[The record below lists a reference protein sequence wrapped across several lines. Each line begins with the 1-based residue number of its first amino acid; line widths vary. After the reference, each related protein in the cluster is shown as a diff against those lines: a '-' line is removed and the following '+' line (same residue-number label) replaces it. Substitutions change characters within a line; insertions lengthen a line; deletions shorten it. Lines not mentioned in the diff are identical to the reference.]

1 MNGDSSH
8 NEIDERTER
17 ELAALAD
24 GMLGQPQRDA
34 LEARIASSPSLAAAL
49 ERQRTGLAA
58 LRALE
63 PAGAPLALRERIE
76 AERASPSRPVR
87 RRRLQAF
94 GAIAGAAAAAALV
107 VTLVLPSGGAGPS
120 VVEASALSELPAE
133 QPVVG
138 VDPANPK
145 LLEASQSGVP
155 FPNFEALF
163 GWRQA
168 GSRTDELDGRE
179 TTTVFYEKGGR
190 RIGYTILSGAAIDPP
205 DDAVPT
211 DLNDVALDSLNEG
224 ERQIVTWLREGKTCV
239 LAGDNVSDKEL
250 LELASWKG
258 EGDVPF

>member
-1 MNGDSSH
+1 MNGDPSH

-24 GMLGQPQRDA
+24 GRLDQPQRDA
-34 LEARIASSPSLAAAL
+34 LEARIASSPALAAAL

-87 RRRLQAF
+87 KRRLQAF
-94 GAIAGAAAAAALV
+94 GALAGAAAAAALV
-107 VTLVLPSGGAGPS
+107 ITLVLPSGGAGPS

-133 QPVVG
+133 QPAVA

-190 RIGYTILSGAAIDPP
+190 RIGYTILSGDAIDPP

-211 DLNDVALDSLNEG
+211 NLNDVALDSLSEG

-239 LAGDNVSDKEL
+239 LAGDGVSDKEL